1 MTKSD
6 SADKL
11 EFEVL
16 CFSKFLK
23 YKGKVLHIMNL
34 VVVPQVVLVGNTEN
48 QQLCQSA

>member
-23 YKGKVLHIMNL
+23 YKGRVLHIMNL
-34 VVVPQVVLVGNTEN
+34 VVVPQVVYKLEFDAKSRRRT
-48 QQLCQSA
+48 